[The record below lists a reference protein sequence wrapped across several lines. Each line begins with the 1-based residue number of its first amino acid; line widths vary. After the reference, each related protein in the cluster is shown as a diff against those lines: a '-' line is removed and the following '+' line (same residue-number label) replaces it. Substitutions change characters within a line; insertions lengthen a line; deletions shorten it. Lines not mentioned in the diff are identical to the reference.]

1 MNLLSPQ
8 IKLMLIGVLMI
19 ATTVIATFL
28 KTRTPT
34 ITTSNA
40 SNSYMAILAKNTAIR
55 FLSLIDENGE
65 SDYGFLKAELSQKSL
80 KEESKNGFTIESYFS
95 PDIIDEKG
103 STIFFAPINSDSEL
117 SLEISKEKSDTKNT
131 ELAFN
136 LSIPNS
142 LKENCE
148 SEMIYAKTI
157 LPSNKLVDWHH
168 LALTADVQ
176 GRIKLYFDGH
186 NITSN
191 DEVNFDLKCLKMD
204 KIFLGANPSESGF
217 VSRPFQGLLDDF
229 RFSKKIRY
237 EKDFVPNESNR
248 QIQTDDFDILVLRFN
263 ENLDIIN
270 IRDDSNYSQKVSS
283 LGVIDYVSP

>member
-1 MNLLSPQ
+1 
-8 IKLMLIGVLMI
+8 MI
-19 ATTVIATFL
+19 ATTVTATFL

-55 FLSLIDENGE
+55 FLSLIDDNGE
-65 SDYGFLKAELSQKSL
+65 SDYGYLKAELSQKSL
-80 KEESKNGFTIESYFS
+80 KENLNNGFTIESYFS
-95 PDIIDEKG
+95 PDLVDEKG

-148 SEMIYAKTI
+148 SELIYVKTV

-168 LALTADVQ
+168 FAFTSDNRGGV
-176 GRIKLYFDGH
+176 KLFLDGQ
-186 NITSN
+186 IIASN
-191 DEVNFDLKCLKMD
+191 NEVNFDASCLKFE
-204 KIFLGANPSESGF
+204 KIYLGANPNESGF

-229 RFSKKIRY
+229 RFSKINRY
-237 EKDFVPNESNR
+237 DKSFIPNATNR
-248 QIQTDDFDILVLRFN
+248 QIQIDSFDLLLLRFN
-263 ENLDIIN
+263 EDLDISH
-270 IRDDSNYSQKVSS
+270 IRDESNYLQKVSS